1 MYRNFYNGLPP
12 PCPPPPLP
20 PNLAKPSISKSK
32 PSPKQPPNKKK
43 KFDFCCFKKDACKSL
58 NDVEHFLCDFNSF
71 IKYVKLYKL
80 VKK

>member
-20 PNLAKPSISKSK
+20 PNLTKPSISKSK

-43 KFDFCCFKKDACKSL
+43 KFDFCCLKKMHV
-58 NDVEHFLCDFNSF
+58 NH
-71 IKYVKLYKL
+71 
-80 VKK
+80 